1 MAEYLSPGVYV
12 EEFDSGPKAM
22 EGVSTSTAGFIGLAR
37 RGPVTGKP
45 VLITGISQFRSVFG
59 GYLDAAVKYR
69 HLAYG
74 IDQFFT
80 NGGSCCYV
88 MRVASASDTTASM
101 ELEQDGVALHLKAG
115 SVGAWG
121 NEVRVTMQKQRLI
134 KTNILEEARDEQKR
148 IVRVKSIS
156 GYEAGDLVELVSG
169 DGKEYNRIVSVREG
183 ELELERSFTLPYV
196 DNNLLPSIFL
206 HRIGFI
212 LQAECDG
219 MVETYNV
226 TWNTAAADFVN
237 RVMTKG
243 ILLQGTFTIEEETVE
258 KLEAW
263 LSQFQLN
270 DALYTGFLK
279 DGKTVVEEG
288 AELFL
293 GEDKGPGKRSGLEAF
308 KEVDDVSIM
317 AIPGV
322 TIPAVQSALVA
333 HCEALANRFAILDMP
348 YDTRSVDDMQ
358 THRSYFDSNYGAIYH
373 PWLQIYDPLL
383 RTSGFFPPSAAM
395 AGIYARTD
403 NTRGVFK
410 APANEVVR
418 GCTGLSVNYNE
429 AEQGKVNPKGIN
441 LIRSLPGQGIRVW
454 GARTMSSD
462 ASWKYIN
469 VRRLFI
475 YVEESIRT
483 NTSWA
488 VFEPNDANLWM
499 RVEGTIHMFLN
510 TLWRSGALVGSS
522 EDEAFFINIGPSTMT
537 QDDILNG
544 RLVCVIGI
552 APVRPAEFVIFRIT
566 QKMQELS

>member
-1 MAEYLSPGVYV
+1 M
-12 EEFDSGPKAM
+12 
-22 EGVSTSTAGFIGLAR
+22 
-37 RGPVTGKP
+37 
-45 VLITGISQFRSVFG
+45 
-59 GYLDAAVKYR
+59 
-69 HLAYG
+69 
-74 IDQFFT
+74 
-80 NGGSCCYV
+80 
-88 MRVASASDTTASM
+88 
-101 ELEQDGVALHLKAG
+101 
-115 SVGAWG
+115 
-121 NEVRVTMQKQRLI
+121 
-134 KTNILEEARDEQKR
+134 
-148 IVRVKSIS
+148 
-156 GYEAGDLVELVSG
+156 
-169 DGKEYNRIVSVREG
+169 
-183 ELELERSFTLPYV
+183 
-196 DNNLLPSIFL
+196 
-206 HRIGFI
+206 
-212 LQAECDG
+212 
-219 MVETYNV
+219 
-226 TWNTAAADFVN
+226 
-237 RVMTKG
+237 
-243 ILLQGTFTIEEETVE
+243 
-258 KLEAW
+258 
-263 LSQFQLN
+263 
-270 DALYTGFLK
+270 K

-544 RLVCVIGI
+544 RLICVIGI

>member
-22 EGVSTSTAGFIGLAR
+22 EGVGTSTAGFIGLAK

-45 VLITGISQFRSVFG
+45 VLITGLSQFRSVFG
-59 GYLDAAVKYR
+59 GYLDASVKYR

-88 MRVASASDTTASM
+88 MRVASRQDTAAVLKLAH
-101 ELEQDGVALHLKAG
+101 EGVTLHLEAG

-121 NEVRVTMQKQRLI
+121 NEIRISMEKQRLI
-134 KTNILEEARDEQKR
+134 KTNILEEAKDEEQRIFRLKR
-148 IVRVKSIS
+148 IS
-156 GYEAGDLVELVSG
+156 GYEAGDLVELVSNE
-169 DGKEYNRIVSVREG
+169 GKEYNRIVSVREG
-183 ELELERSFTLPYV
+183 ELELEHSFTIPYA
-196 DNNLLPSIFL
+196 DNNMLPSIFL
-206 HRIGFI
+206 HRIGFLI
-212 LQAECDG
+212 QAECDG
-219 MVETYNV
+219 IVETYNV
-226 TWNTAAADFVN
+226 SLNSAATDFVN
-237 RVMTKG
+237 RVMGKG
-243 ILLQGTFTIEEETVE
+243 IILHAVFSIEEESVDRLTS
-258 KLEAW
+258 W
-263 LSQFQLN
+263 LTQFALN
-270 DALYTGFLK
+270 DATYTGFLK
-279 DGKTVVEEG
+279 DGKTVIEEG

-322 TIPAVQSALVA
+322 TIPEVQSALVA
-333 HCEALANRFAILDMP
+333 HCEGLTNRFAILDMP
-348 YDTRSVDDMQ
+348 SDTRSVDEML
-358 THRSYFDSNYGAIYH
+358 THRSYFDSTYAAIYH
-373 PWLQIYDPLL
+373 PWLQMFDPLMK
-383 RTSGFFPPSAAM
+383 TNSYFPPSASM
-395 AGIYARTD
+395 AGIYARVD
-403 NTRGVFK
+403 NMRGVHK

-418 GCTGLSVNYNE
+418 SCTGLSVNYNE
-429 AEQGKVNPKGIN
+429 VEQGKVNPKGIN

-462 ASWKYIN
+462 PSWKYIN

-475 YVEESIRT
+475 YVEESIRANT
-483 NTSWA
+483 NWA

-510 TLWRSGALVGSS
+510 TLWRSGALAGSS
-522 EDEAFFINIGPSTMT
+522 EDQAFFINIGPSTMT

-544 RLVCVIGI
+544 RLICVIGI